1 VFLSHAFEDTGVRA
15 YKGQAGALINDPAL
29 LEYALQIHSIEARHA
44 AKARA
49 ILSEIRSNPAIKPWI
64 TLNEG
69 SPAAVYAGDD
79 NTVQGGVDIRGI
91 AGKSD
96 KAVTEAF
103 DEPLT
108 KDQVLAIGGL
118 FIR

>member
-1 VFLSHAFEDTGVRA
+1 
-15 YKGQAGALINDPAL
+15 
-29 LEYALQIHSIEARHA
+29 
-44 AKARA
+44 
-49 ILSEIRSNPAIKPWI
+49 
-64 TLNEG
+64 
-69 SPAAVYAGDD
+69 VYAGDD